1 MSLAHLPAKAGTRK
15 STPVMQSTLSI
26 KQPAASQNRDQHL
39 KLAAYYFTFATLG
52 IAAFV
57 LGPTLPSL
65 AEQTSASL
73 EEISFV
79 FVAQNA
85 GSILA
90 GLTVT
95 RFYDR
100 MPAHRLVAL
109 LLTIYLLTLG
119 VIPLA
124 SNLWQMGL
132 AWFTVGIL
140 LASIHGGMNAMLVWV
155 YGTKVGPYLNG
166 LHFCFSLSA
175 FVAPVIITQVMLV
188 SGGIGWAYWLLA
200 LLIIPSVLILLAL
213 PSPQAPASLTSAAAG
228 NIDYGFIALGM
239 IFLGSF
245 VGAEL
250 GATGWMYTYTIKTGQ
265 GTAQTG
271 AYMMSI
277 LGGAVML
284 GRLLSIYT
292 STVLRPRTILYTNL
306 SGALLGVLVI
316 GLAGIHAMMLEGAPL
331 CWLLNVLHL
340 PHRHRHVHGRINLT
354 GKTTGILLMA
364 PASAPMIVPWLIG
377 QFIESTGPSPCRLLW
392 HLHDHG
398 DDGVDHYP
406 ALPAPPLRAP
416 VSRLPPNLTSVKA
429 VVMMKVLKI
438 NGPSSPARPRS
449 SKAVFGRIHTFQ

>member
-1 MSLAHLPAKAGTRK
+1 
-15 STPVMQSTLSI
+15 MQSTITI

-65 AEQTSASL
+65 ARQTSASL
-73 EEISFV
+73 EQISFV

-95 RFYDR
+95 RYYDR
-100 MPAHRLVAL
+100 VPAHRLVAL

-119 VIPLA
+119 AIPLA

-166 LHFCFSLSA
+166 MHFCFSLSA
-175 FVAPVIITQVMLV
+175 FVAPVIITRVMMV

-213 PSPQAPASLTSAAAG
+213 PSPQAPASLTSAAAAKV
-228 NIDYGFIALGM
+228 DYGFIALGM

-250 GATGWMYTYTIKTGQ
+250 GATGWIYTYTIKTGL

-277 LGGAVML
+277 LWGAVTL

-316 GLAGIHAMMLEGAPL
+316 GLAGSSSLMMLGGGTFMLGFSMSSTFPTAIAMFQ
-331 CWLLNVLHL
+331 
-340 PHRHRHVHGRINLT
+340 RRINLT
-354 GKTTGILLMA
+354 GKTTGILLMG
-364 PASAPMIVPWLIG
+364 ASLGSMIVPWLIG
-377 QFIESTGPSPCRLLW
+377 QFIESTGPYTMPIILTASLTTAMMVLTIILRYRHPLT
-392 HLHDHG
+392 
-398 DDGVDHYP
+398 
-406 ALPAPPLRAP
+406 PP
-416 VSRLPPNLTSVKA
+416 
-429 VVMMKVLKI
+429 
-438 NGPSSPARPRS
+438 
-449 SKAVFGRIHTFQ
+449 Q